1 MSPSDARVLILRFH
15 PYPKRHFP
23 VKKDDALRR
32 PDFPCAA
39 FQPASVGL
47 NRTFFNQLRLFPS
60 LFDTGLQQKT
70 SRLMWLLFKPVIR
83 YYQSNGFH
91 ILFLTEHIG

>member
-39 FQPASVGL
+39 FPPRISRPESHVFQSITIISISFRHGASAEDEPPHVAP
-47 NRTFFNQLRLFPS
+47 F
-60 LFDTGLQQKT
+60 
-70 SRLMWLLFKPVIR
+70 
-83 YYQSNGFH
+83 
-91 ILFLTEHIG
+91 